1 MDRLDFLRTN
11 IANNELPTY
20 VYGYPSKRAYRAFS
34 QPLRITDV
42 VEQADRSKQIN
53 IYIHIPFCRYRC
65 TYCTLFLTTRHG
77 GETGESYVA
86 RLVEHIAPD
95 LLP

>member
-11 IANNELPTY
+11 IASKELPTY
-20 VYGYPSKRAYRAFS
+20 VYGYPSKRAFRAFP

-42 VEQADRSKQIN
+42 VEQANRSKQIN

-65 TYCTLFLTTRHG
+65 TYCTLFLTT
-77 GETGESYVA
+77 
-86 RLVEHIAPD
+86 AP
-95 LLP
+95 